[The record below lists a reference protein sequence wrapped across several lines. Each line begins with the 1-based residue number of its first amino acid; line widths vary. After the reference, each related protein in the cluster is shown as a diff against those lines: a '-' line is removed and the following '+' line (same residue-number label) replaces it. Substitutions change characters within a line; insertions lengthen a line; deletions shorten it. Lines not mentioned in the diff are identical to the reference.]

1 MGKLTLALF
10 LVGAVARAAHADAK
24 LDEAKQHLDAATQ
37 FYDENN
43 FRAALA
49 ELQRAYELAPS
60 YKILFN
66 IGQVEME
73 LQDYAG
79 ALRAYSRYLS
89 EGGPDVP
96 AERGKQVRA
105 DIERLRG
112 RVGKIA
118 VQTAAGAEVLVD
130 DVAIGFAPLPEPVAV
145 NAGRHK
151 VTVHIAGKDPVSRI
165 YDVAGRQEIAAVIA
179 SQRPDEA
186 GVELSGAVAPA
197 PAAPPALPAAA
208 VAPAPTRS
216 KLPLY
221 VSWGVTGALGVTTGV
236 LALSARSANNDLAS
250 LRGSFAVTPAQLVAQ
265 RDTVHRDALLTD
277 LTLGATLVSAAAA
290 TYLTVTR
297 MKHGDAPEQARTVQL
312 HAGLGAISL
321 TGQF

>member
-1 MGKLTLALF
+1 MGKLTLAIF

-37 FYDENN
+37 LYDENN
-43 FRAALA
+43 FRGALA

-96 AERGKQVRA
+96 ADRGKQVRA
-105 DIERLRG
+105 DLERLRG
-112 RVGKIA
+112 RVGKIE
-118 VQTAAGAEVLVD
+118 VQTVAGAEVLID

-165 YDVAGRQEIAAVIA
+165 YDVAGRQEISAAIA
-179 SQRPDEA
+179 ND
-186 GVELSGAVAPA
+186 AVAPIA
-197 PAAPPALPAAA
+197 PAAPAAPAAST
-208 VAPAPTRS
+208 APDAPPPRRIKPS
-216 KLPLY
+216 VY
-221 VSWGVTGALGVTTGV
+221 VSWGVTGALGITTGV
-236 LALSARSANNDLAS
+236 LAWAARSANNDLAN
-250 LRGSFAVTPAQLVAQ
+250 LRGSFGVTPAQLVAQ
-265 RDTVHRDALLTD
+265 RDSVHRDALLTD
-277 LTLGATLVSAAAA
+277 LTLGATLASAGVA
-290 TYLTVTR
+290 TYLTLTR
-297 MKHGDAPEQARTVQL
+297 MEHGAPPERARTVQV
-312 HAGLGAISL
+312 HVGLGAIAL